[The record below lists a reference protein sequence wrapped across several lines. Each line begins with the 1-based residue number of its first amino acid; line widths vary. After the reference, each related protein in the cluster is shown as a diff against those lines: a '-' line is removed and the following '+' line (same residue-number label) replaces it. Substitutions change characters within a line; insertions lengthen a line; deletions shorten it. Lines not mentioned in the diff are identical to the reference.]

1 MSAGITSI
9 QFSYLYR
16 DAGNYKLFGKVVF
29 RNPENRS
36 LEEIRGR
43 IRAQL
48 IDGEFFDAAKWGLPL
63 LQFQDYSPEVDHSW
77 YEFEGVESTFLEN
90 SDNRTIAEF
99 ISEIEDTIENAHRL
113 SKRAKHD
120 PSLFKNF

>member
-1 MSAGITSI
+1 MNITPPNI

-16 DAGNYKLFGKVVF
+16 DACNYKLFGQVVF
-29 RNPENRS
+29 RNQENLS
-36 LEEIRGR
+36 LEEIRGK

-63 LQFQDYSPEVDHSW
+63 LQFEDYLPEVDHSW
-77 YEFEGVESTFLEN
+77 YEFEDVELTSIEN

-99 ISEIEDTIENAHRL
+99 IKEIQVI
-113 SKRAKHD
+113 SKNIH
-120 PSLFKNF
+120 

>member
-29 RNPENRS
+29 RNPENLS
-36 LEEIRGR
+36 LEEIRGK
-43 IRAQL
+43 IRTQL

-63 LQFQDYSPEVDHSW
+63 LQFEDYLPEVDHSW
-77 YEFEGVESTFLEN
+77 YEFEDVELTSIEN

-99 ISEIEDTIENAHRL
+99 IKEIQVISENIH
-113 SKRAKHD
+113 
-120 PSLFKNF
+120 